1 MQTSLLG
8 FPHPQPCRAG
18 LEDGEGHGD
27 NGQRA
32 DRRGEAQPRDPRSSY
47 CGTRLGPSRVP
58 HPNCGTGTAPRGR
71 GSPVL
76 REGAGTGSASRG
88 LRSAPPLPV
97 LPRPAAPRAAP
108 RCGGAAGGPVE
119 PRGRRSP
126 GPAPVGL
133 EGRKE
138 EGRDRTGT
146 HRAATGAGT
155 GTGGAARPGRRRRRC
170 APGPARAA
178 ALYRGGAGA
187 ARSPRGLRP
196 APGPAPPAPAPP
208 APPPAPPAA
217 PGTRPAPA
225 PTPAPHC
232 GMHRAP
238 DPSPSV
244 SRRQRWET
252 RGHRAVSLVPPSR
265 TLPTSPRPPVA
276 ISHPLPETHGDTSCC
291 HPVPVPPP
299 SARTEAPRPSQ
310 AMSPCQADGRA
321 LPAPGRA
328 PPSRSLSS
336 LGSDPALSGSPQAGR
351 RARCRPP
358 GDTPWADRGGPPR
371 TAGQGRAETP
381 ALLSGSHVAPNGHIV
396 SPLLGRAARD
406 VPALQAAGKGR
417 GQEGA
422 HPHPAAGAQRWGY
435 AAAPL
440 PFSVMAAPGRS
451 PRTSASQGINKI
463 SSSSGT
469 EISLFAA
476 AELQPDAQGAALI
489 QTSHSNPS
497 SGRLL
502 QALAKRS
509 RYGSIPACARSPTPA
524 PAGSG
529 DSAEERLSANEDN
542 ALPATHTPSTARHGA
557 GGFAGGGDAA
567 RYPNLAGLWCSS
579 TTHPRL

>member
-1 MQTSLLG
+1 MGQSGCGHYPGDSAMQAQRPGGRPAHVSPIPMQTSLLG

-97 LPRPAAPRAAP
+97 LLRPAAPRAAP

-126 GPAPVGL
+126 GPAPAGL

-244 SRRQRWET
+244 SRGQRWET

-299 SARTEAPRPSQ
+299 PKNR
-310 AMSPCQADGRA
+310 SPASITG
-321 LPAPGRA
+321 
-328 PPSRSLSS
+328 
-336 LGSDPALSGSPQAGR
+336 
-351 RARCRPP
+351 
-358 GDTPWADRGGPPR
+358 
-371 TAGQGRAETP
+371 
-381 ALLSGSHVAPNGHIV
+381 
-396 SPLLGRAARD
+396 D
-406 VPALQAAGKGR
+406 VP
-417 GQEGA
+417 
-422 HPHPAAGAQRWGY
+422 
-435 AAAPL
+435 
-440 PFSVMAAPGRS
+440 VPG
-451 PRTSASQGINKI
+451 
-463 SSSSGT
+463 
-469 EISLFAA
+469 
-476 AELQPDAQGAALI
+476 
-489 QTSHSNPS
+489 
-497 SGRLL
+497 
-502 QALAKRS
+502 
-509 RYGSIPACARSPTPA
+509 
-524 PAGSG
+524 
-529 DSAEERLSANEDN
+529 
-542 ALPATHTPSTARHGA
+542 
-557 GGFAGGGDAA
+557 
-567 RYPNLAGLWCSS
+567 
-579 TTHPRL
+579 